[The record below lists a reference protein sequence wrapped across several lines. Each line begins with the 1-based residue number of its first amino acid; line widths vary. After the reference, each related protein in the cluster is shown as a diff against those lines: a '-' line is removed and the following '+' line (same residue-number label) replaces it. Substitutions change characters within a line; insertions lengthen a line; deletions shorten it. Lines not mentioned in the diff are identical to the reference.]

1 MPGRSLRAL
10 SRPLA
15 GHRPA
20 VIRHRRPAL
29 QHRGERQPSGSR
41 LALVKEIH
49 LDSSLPEFLTAC
61 WSRSPGSPT
70 GFSRL
75 IPGQGVLCK
84 TWSLIRAESPSTEG
98 AGPGLVTG
106 PPGLTH
112 LHGLSHTQACLQWW
126 AYSCAGPGLALPDPR
141 GPSEDRRKEEG
152 LAPVT

>member
-15 GHRPA
+15 GHQAA

-41 LALVKEIH
+41 PALVKEIH
-49 LDSSLPEFLTAC
+49 LDPSSPAFLTAC
-61 WSRSPGSPT
+61 WSRSRGSPA

-75 IPGQGVLCK
+75 IPGRGVLCK
-84 TWSLIRAESPSTEG
+84 TWSLIPAESPSPEG
-98 AGPGLVTG
+98 AGLGLVTG
-106 PPGLTH
+106 PPGLMH
-112 LHGLSHTQACLQWW
+112 LHGLNHTQACPQWQ
-126 AYSCAGPGLALPDPR
+126 AYSCAGPGLALLDPG
-141 GPSEDRRKEEG
+141 GPSEGRWKEEG